1 MKEYTVFKVCCERGR
16 TVNNIVALIAREVV
30 YHHVFFELSHVSQ
43 PAQQALGSLSEFF
56 HSVEVHDHNNN
67 VYDAF
72 SNLNENW
79 TWANPKVTRS
89 LTPQELKDLTRY
101 ADRAGILKYRRM
113 LLGFDGV
120 EWEQGCVS
128 TGTYGYKKAR
138 NHFGGGYN
146 YLSNSIIVF
155 KDNVSRS
162 TSCYIA
168 CESKYREASNLK
180 KMLGALGKL
189 SDERIYFAP
198 NDAAER
204 QDWERRYRKAECDYA
219 DMLSS
224 LPQLVHSLPSYQREL
239 AQRKKSDYSV
249 EKAMQAERD
258 APTLN
263 TKKISSSILQAKGW
277 QKAKAKN
284 FAISYEK
291 KAGDGTLMA
300 IIVSTHRG
308 HLVQALLKYYSEYFL
323 IEDNTGFSCEPLTVA
338 QSEEYFHDLALV
350 LEYIVSFLNDR
361 SSAPE
366 VGHGPASH
374 E

>member
-1 MKEYTVFKVCCERGR
+1 MKEYTVYKVCCEKGR
-16 TVNNIVALIAREVV
+16 TISDIVVLIAREVV
-30 YHHVFFELSHVSQ
+30 YHHVFFELSHISQ
-43 PAQQALGSLSEFF
+43 PARQALDSLSEFF

-89 LTPQELKDLTRY
+89 LTPQELQDLIRY
-101 ADRAGILKYRRM
+101 ADNAGTSKYWGL
-113 LLGFDGV
+113 LLGFDGI
-120 EWEQGCVS
+120 EWEQGCIS
-128 TGTYGYKKAR
+128 TGTFGYKKAR

-146 YLSNSIIVF
+146 YLSNSIIIF
-155 KDNVSRS
+155 KDNTSRS
-162 TSCYIA
+162 TCCYVA

-189 SDERIYFAP
+189 VDERTYFAP
-198 NDAAER
+198 DDAAER
-204 QDWERRYRKAECDYA
+204 QDWERRYRKAERDYA
-219 DMLSS
+219 EMRGSLS
-224 LPQLVHSLPSYQREL
+224 QLVQSLPSYQRKL
-239 AQRKKSDYSV
+239 AQRKENDYSV
-249 EKAMQAERD
+249 EKAIQAERD

-263 TKKISSSILQAKGW
+263 TKKISSLVLQAKGW

-291 KAGDGTLMA
+291 KAGDGTLMT

-308 HLVQALLKYYSEYFL
+308 HMVQALLKYYSESFL
-323 IEDNTGFSCEPLTVA
+323 IEDNTGFSRELLTVTE
-338 QSEEYFHDLALV
+338 SEEYFHDLAYV
-350 LEYIVSFLNDR
+350 LEYIVSFLNNR

-366 VGHGPASH
+366 VGQEPSSH